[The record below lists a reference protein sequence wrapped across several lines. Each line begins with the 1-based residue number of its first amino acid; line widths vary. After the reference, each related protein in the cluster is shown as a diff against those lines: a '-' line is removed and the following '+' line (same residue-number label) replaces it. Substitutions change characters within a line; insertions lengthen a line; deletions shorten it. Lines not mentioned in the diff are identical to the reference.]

1 MNSWPDA
8 ERNLYRVFVKQLC
21 LRSSS
26 ARNSYH
32 YVLDGFQ
39 RCALACAGTQPPS
52 RSTIEYWLK
61 ERARSL
67 PEYVLLGH
75 ARLVDRFLDWL
86 VANGHLECNPLANL
100 RASYSPRGTTPVV
113 RALLRPDPDVALE
126 AIRPLPRFASHL
138 GPLMRKH
145 VTLMQSL
152 GYRYQTIQ
160 SRLARFDRFLQTRP
174 DLEAEPLKVLV
185 REWANAASTSQHAMD
200 CIDTGRVIAKALQR
214 NGIPVEPP
222 ESPRGLRGAV
232 KRSQRRPY
240 IYTPDE
246 VAQLLKTASAF
257 PSPRAPLRPIALYT
271 MIVLAYC
278 AGLRLG
284 EIVRLKVQD
293 IDLETASISV
303 RDTKFFKSRRL
314 PVTTTVMTALS
325 GYLHARLLA
334 GAPADGGPALFWNI
348 QTSRG
353 YSQIRV
359 SKLLVQVIRDSGL
372 KPLPGR
378 AGPRVHDLR
387 HAMAV
392 NRMTAWYRDG
402 INPQVHLPY
411 LATYLGHASIKST
424 LVYLTTTPELLQQA
438 SERFEVFGAHNLG
451 ESVGGESCE

>member
-174 DLEAEPLKVLV
+174 DLEAEP
-185 REWANAASTSQHAMD
+185 
-200 CIDTGRVIAKALQR
+200 
-214 NGIPVEPP
+214 
-222 ESPRGLRGAV
+222 
-232 KRSQRRPY
+232 RR
-240 IYTPDE
+240 D
-246 VAQLLKTASAF
+246 
-257 PSPRAPLRPIALYT
+257 
-271 MIVLAYC
+271 
-278 AGLRLG
+278 
-284 EIVRLKVQD
+284 
-293 IDLETASISV
+293 
-303 RDTKFFKSRRL
+303 
-314 PVTTTVMTALS
+314 
-325 GYLHARLLA
+325 
-334 GAPADGGPALFWNI
+334 
-348 QTSRG
+348 
-353 YSQIRV
+353 QI
-359 SKLLVQVIRDSGL
+359 
-372 KPLPGR
+372 
-378 AGPRVHDLR
+378 
-387 HAMAV
+387 
-392 NRMTAWYRDG
+392 
-402 INPQVHLPY
+402 
-411 LATYLGHASIKST
+411 
-424 LVYLTTTPELLQQA
+424 
-438 SERFEVFGAHNLG
+438 
-451 ESVGGESCE
+451 

>member
-1 MNSWPDA
+1 
-8 ERNLYRVFVKQLC
+8 
-21 LRSSS
+21 
-26 ARNSYH
+26 
-32 YVLDGFQ
+32 
-39 RCALACAGTQPPS
+39 
-52 RSTIEYWLK
+52 
-61 ERARSL
+61 
-67 PEYVLLGH
+67 
-75 ARLVDRFLDWL
+75 
-86 VANGHLECNPLANL
+86 
-100 RASYSPRGTTPVV
+100 
-113 RALLRPDPDVALE
+113 
-126 AIRPLPRFASHL
+126 
-138 GPLMRKH
+138 MRKH

-174 DLEAEPLKVLV
+174 DLESEPLKVLV
-185 REWANAASTSQHAMD
+185 REWANAASTPQHAMD

-214 NGIPVEPP
+214 NGVPVEPP

-314 PVTTTVMTALS
+314 PVTTTVMAALS

-334 GAPADGGPALFWNI
+334 GAPADGGSALFWNI

-359 SKLLVQVIRDSGL
+359 SKLLVQVVRDSGL

-411 LATYLGHASIKST
+411 LAAYLGHASIKST
-424 LVYLTTTPELLQQA
+424 LVYLTTTQELLQQA

-451 ESVGGESCE
+451 ESVGGESCA